1 MDLTQSGWAAAFEG
15 RAFCSFTHPPAWF
28 LQCDA
33 LEIVLALRSGLSIL
47 VMSARCRRN
56 PKLRKATIMAR
67 KQTTTNT
74 PATQA
79 PAATHTPEKRAQW
92 SAERVRLAQLGLGG
106 RSGNGRYA
114 RLADM
119 LATAE
124 ALGEARVTFAEA
136 NARMGSHRAEGPAG
150 AASWRTMLQR
160 FGQVDPGAAGW
171 RIDAEAGAIVR
182 RD

>member
-1 MDLTQSGWAAAFEG
+1 VPTQSE
-15 RAFCSFTHPPAWF
+15 T
-28 LQCDA
+28 
-33 LEIVLALRSGLSIL
+33 
-47 VMSARCRRN
+47 
-56 PKLRKATIMAR
+56 PKEYTMAR
-67 KQTTTNT
+67 KQQTQQT
-74 PATQA
+74 PAPTQA
-79 PAATHTPEKRAQW
+79 QAPEQTPEKRAQW

-160 FGQVDPGAAGW
+160 FGQVDPGAAAW

-182 RD
+182 RDA